1 MITFCRVC
9 PEYFQIIAV
18 IHIRHCSKCWPD
30 FTKHFVL
37 NGVLFLHSQIA
48 VFYRSSQSDSLC
60 FPGGLE
66 ALVRL
71 FDHSNLTLR
80 GQAIEIFFKV
90 TNDDIFPWFS
100 FNDEDEA
107 IDGDDNTARVKMAS
121 LASCD
126 IVSKLLAN
134 RPGSI
139 TFPGGTFLA
148 LQLFAFFA
156 SFLRVWTGRYIRL
169 SGEILNL
176 LQEWQARSDVEHE
189 EAALAAKLHED
200 FSRFGTAEDT
210 AHAAAERQRRTL
222 GDDKDEDYDDEEKC
236 EDIKLRLYTL
246 ADNTRVSDTTSSGN
260 GTQSL

>member
-1 MITFCRVC
+1 
-9 PEYFQIIAV
+9 
-18 IHIRHCSKCWPD
+18 
-30 FTKHFVL
+30 
-37 NGVLFLHSQIA
+37 
-48 VFYRSSQSDSLC
+48 
-60 FPGGLE
+60 
-66 ALVRL
+66 
-71 FDHSNLTLR
+71 LTLR

-200 FSRFGTAEDT
+200 FSRFGTAEDP
-210 AHAAAERQRRTL
+210 AHAAAKRQRRSL
-222 GDDKDEDYDDEEKC
+222 GDDKDEDYDDEEKR

-260 GTQSL
+260 GTQNL